1 MIIVHSYVPYLIAAA
16 IFGWG
21 MSLLL
26 TRASVV
32 VARRFRI
39 LAYPNKRASHSVPT
53 PRLGGLGIVG
63 AFYAHMMLLDAQDY
77 FSPAPWKTGL
87 LVGGAWAF
95 VGGLLDDLLQL
106 EPRWKFLF
114 QFAAAATVVS
124 VGFYVLPEPL
134 ASLIASAGKFWVEL
148 AAMFF
153 TIIFIVFFMNAFNF
167 MDGMD
172 GQAAIFGALAAV
184 AFVLPAATFA
194 LPNTLGEIT
203 AAGTLA
209 GALFAFFQFFN
220 RPGAL
225 PKRKTFMGDCGSQ
238 FIGFALAVL
247 ALRREQT
254 TYDVFDFWSAAIAL
268 SPFIWDVCYTLVRR
282 LLRGENIFEAHRTH
296 LYQRLLVAGWT
307 HGEVLALNFAVWGA
321 CFVLA
326 QLHGRLLRDGASHW
340 LALIILANV
349 FVLLAY
355 TLFVLFVERHA
366 RKRKQA
372 SAAPSV

>member
-1 MIIVHSYVPYLIAAA
+1 MIIVNSFVPYLFASG

-21 MSLLL
+21 MALLL

-32 VARRFRI
+32 LARRYGV
-39 LAYPNKRASHSVPT
+39 LAYPNRRASHSVPT

-63 AFYAHMMLLDAQDY
+63 AFYAHMLLLDAQGY
-77 FSPAPWKTGL
+77 FSPAPWKTTL

-95 VGGLLDDLLQL
+95 VGGLLDDLLHL
-106 EPRWKFLF
+106 DFRWKFLF
-114 QFAAAATVVS
+114 QFAAAAAAVA
-124 VGFYVLPEPL
+124 VGFSVLPEPL
-134 ASLIASAGKFWVEL
+134 DALLARTAPFWREF
-148 AAMFF
+148 AAALF
-153 TIIFIVFFMNAFNF
+153 TIFFIVFFMNVFNF

-184 AFVLPAATFA
+184 AFVLPAASFA

-209 GALFAFFQFFN
+209 GALFGFFQFFN

-238 FIGFALAVL
+238 FVGFALAVL

-254 TYDVFDFWSAAIAL
+254 TFDVFDFWCAVIAL

-307 HGEVLALNFAVWGA
+307 HGEVLAFNFALWGL
-321 CFVLA
+321 CFILA
-326 QLHGRLLRDGASHW
+326 QLRGRLLRDGAAHW
-340 LALIILANV
+340 LASV
-349 FVLLAY
+349 FFVDITVLLAY
-355 TLFVLFVERHA
+355 TLCVLFAERRA
-366 RKRKQA
+366 AGKN
-372 SAAPSV
+372 SAASVS